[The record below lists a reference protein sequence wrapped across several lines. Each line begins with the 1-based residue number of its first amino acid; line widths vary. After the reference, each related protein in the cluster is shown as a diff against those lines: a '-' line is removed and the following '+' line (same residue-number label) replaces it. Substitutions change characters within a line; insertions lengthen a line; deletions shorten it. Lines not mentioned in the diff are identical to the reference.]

1 MFNYVA
7 GKLGMHYIY
16 VSSWGGMLKYV
27 VDFADPIIFLH
38 YFLLS
43 DCVLHFKLILDFG
56 VILGTVHV

>member
-1 MFNYVA
+1 
-7 GKLGMHYIY
+7 
-16 VSSWGGMLKYV
+16 MLKYV
-27 VDFADPIIFLH
+27 VDFADPIIFLR